1 MSVVFQI
8 STGSQVPIYRQITD
22 QVRLGI
28 ASGRLKEGDPLPSVR
43 ALAEDLAVNPNTVA
57 KAYAELIRDSVV
69 ESRLGKG
76 VFIAAKRR
84 IYTPEEQIRRL
95 EPSLQAFLSEAMSLG
110 FDAPEVIALVKEGL
124 AGWKKAVGRS
134 ESTSKPQSSRDRH
147 E

>member
-28 ASGRLKEGDPLPSVR
+28 VSGRLKEGDPLPSVR
-43 ALAEDLAVNPNTVA
+43 ALAEELAVNPNTVA

-69 ESRLGKG
+69 ESRMGKG
-76 VFIAAKRR
+76 VFVAAKRR

-110 FDAPEVIALVKEGL
+110 FEAPEVIALVKEGL
-124 AGWKKAVGRS
+124 AGWKKAAARS